1 MNIIYKI
8 AILFFASSLI
18 IGCDSKTN
26 FEVDGNV
33 NNVVSNFLSEVKS
46 LESDTNINP
55 IIAFKELADEI
66 SDTKMVISKKNI
78 KKVLIKSKKYS
89 NCVIITGNHTIVKII
104 SFDNCQPS
112 GSWKACMPL
121 VEGYIK
127 KGKLNYK
134 KDFMNN
140 VIGAP
145 DKQERVAYFFN
156 IDEIKSKIKAHS
168 FEKNTY
174 SSYYKNGN
182 IKVTGHGFE
191 NFDKYF
197 VFAKDGLDLMKG
209 AQEGSNK
216 LVKIPYDTQF
226 WLDPNFVLQP
236 DYVGKWLNIIGDFY
250 LPEDEIEPTYLEGYI
265 FVPSHEDIE
274 IKADSIKKPGIWTY
288 YYKSGVIER
297 EEFHYWGLIKEIS
310 YDKDGD
316 ITAVSENNCATL
328 SLSTGYTSFDDGF
341 WGKGIAISFHKN
353 GNIKSISKGEDFDA
367 VQVTFD
373 ENRNIIGNGYGLHYE
388 MILSKDIRNLYL
400 NNSADIFK
408 EIKKFKISEDN
419 ALGKIENTEREENI
433 IFEEETN
440 KKSPEKSPSY
450 YICYTENNNNNLQLW
465 IGFDEK
471 SNASKIKYKGMN
483 LEMDLVF
490 VKELNENPD
499 GPYPVLV
506 EYYNEI
512 YQEKVNGVYKLTK
525 SGNWYYAVYTR
536 GSDNKQ
542 FSFTIDN
549 ESNNFGKTPCF

>member
-1 MNIIYKI
+1 MNIICKI

-26 FEVDGNV
+26 LEVDGNV

-145 DKQERVAYFFN
+145 DKEERVAYFFN

-168 FEKNTY
+168 FEKTTY

-182 IKVTGHGFE
+182 IKVTGLGFE
-191 NFDKYF
+191 KFDRYF
-197 VFAKDGLDLMKG
+197 VSTKAGLDLM
-209 AQEGSNK
+209 EGPGLNSK
-216 LVKIPYDTQF
+216 KIA
-226 WLDPNFVLQP
+226 NIP
-236 DYVGKWLNIIGDFY
+236 DNTELWIESIEGKWLNIYTIFY
-250 LPEDEIEPTYLEGYI
+250 LNVGDKGYDNEQIEPSQLKGYI
-265 FVPSHEDIE
+265 NNNFIE
-274 IKADSIKKPGIWTY
+274 IKSDSIKKPGFWTY
-288 YYKSGVIER
+288 YYESGEIER
-297 EEFHYWGLIKEIS
+297 EELHSVNFKKKIHYDDNGFITKIEEL
-310 YDKDGD
+310 DGD
-316 ITAVSENNCATL
+316 ENDL
-328 SLSTGYTSFDDGF
+328 LG
-341 WGKGIAISFHKN
+341 WGPDMISNTFHKN
-353 GNIKSISKGEDFDA
+353 GKIKCVNEGSAGTA
-367 VQVTFD
+367 VSYCFD
-373 ENRNIIGNGYGLHYE
+373 ENGKKLYSYDYEIGDYGF
-388 MILSKDIRNLYL
+388 ILSKDIRDLYFR
-400 NNSADIFK
+400 NYEEISK
-408 EIKKFKISEDN
+408 EIKNLKISDDN
-419 ALGKIENTEREENI
+419 VAEKIENTAIEENI
-433 IFEEETN
+433 IFQEQTN